1 MGEILDSD
9 WSRQNLL
16 RSDWSGPNV
25 ALYTTL
31 RVMCLWPSQTIKR
44 SSSVVQI
51 IMQMSPRR
59 LLYDRSLETGGFE
72 VLMARI

>member
-1 MGEILDSD
+1 
-9 WSRQNLL
+9 
-16 RSDWSGPNV
+16 
-25 ALYTTL
+25 
-31 RVMCLWPSQTIKR
+31 MCLWPSQTIKR

>member
-1 MGEILDSD
+1 
-9 WSRQNLL
+9 
-16 RSDWSGPNV
+16 
-25 ALYTTL
+25 
-31 RVMCLWPSQTIKR
+31 MCLWPSQTIKR

-51 IMQMSPRR
+51 IMQMSQRR